1 MAHAFATYRN
11 FDSFMAGGYTDAH
24 GSDVALDPM
33 DINRAIE
40 EMKNGLA
47 ARGIKRR
54 LIQEDLSGAEAL
66 VLIQR
71 LADLGGF
78 HAAR

>member
-11 FDSFMAGGYTDAH
+11 FESFMAGGYTDAH

-40 EMKNGLA
+40 DMKSGLA

-54 LIQEDLSGAEAL
+54 LLQDDLSGAEAL
-66 VLIQR
+66 GLIQR
-71 LADLGGF
+71 LIDLGGLDTL
-78 HAAR
+78 R